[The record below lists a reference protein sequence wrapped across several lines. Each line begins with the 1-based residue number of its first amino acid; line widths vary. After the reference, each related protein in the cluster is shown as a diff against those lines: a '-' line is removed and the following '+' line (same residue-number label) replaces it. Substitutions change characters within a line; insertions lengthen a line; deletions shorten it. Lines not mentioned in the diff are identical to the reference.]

1 MNSFLSIVSQD
12 LLNKFGANMSDVVI
26 VFPNKRAGL
35 FMNQH
40 LATLSDTPIWAPKYQ
55 TISELFQAESDF
67 TLCDSI
73 QSVCELYRI
82 YEHHVVNPDSLDH
95 FYGWGEVIMSD
106 FDDIDKHMVDASK
119 LFQNISAYKSMEQ
132 TEFLTPEQE
141 HALGRFFSGFSTE
154 KNTQLKEKFLEVW
167 NIMPSLYQ
175 ELNKVLQS
183 KQLMYEGALYRNV
196 IQGLLEGRPMSN
208 PNKTY
213 VFVGFNV
220 LNDVEENLFKILQG
234 RGQALFYWDYD
245 VFYTQSANT
254 FEAGYFIRENL
265 KKFPNQLPECYFN
278 NFNKAKK
285 IEYISSGTENAQ
297 ARFIPK
303 WLQENLTQPENES
316 AIVLCNEMLL
326 QPVLHSLPEK
336 DDSSIQLKSTNITM
350 GFPLT
355 DTPIYSLVVALIK
368 LQAEGY
374 NHDNHKFL
382 DCYIRNVANHPYG
395 NLLSEDCWKKHAAS
409 NSQLLEY
416 LNNIIESLAKHY
428 SEIEKPD
435 IHQQLY
441 NESIFQTHCVLSR
454 FMKLTEDNLL
464 DVSINTIKRL
474 LQNVLMGISIPF
486 HGEPAIGLQVMGVLE
501 TRNLDFKHI
510 LMLSVNEGLLPKSV
524 SDNSFIPYQLKEA
537 FGLTTIRHKIA
548 VYAFYFYRLIQRA
561 ERITLLY
568 NNSTEG
574 CATGEMSRFLRQ
586 LLAETEH
593 NITCHSL
600 QSGQCTPTYSEISVS
615 KTDEIMRFLQK
626 RYDIRVKGS
635 SALSPSALNCFLD
648 CSLKFYYKYVADIK
662 VQRDVT
668 DGIDAAMFG
677 TLFHKAAELIY
688 TDLANHQNVI
698 VKGYIEELL
707 EHYEIT
713 LGKYVDSAF
722 RSEYYNVS
730 DDEKLTYTGSTLVVR
745 KVLITYLKQLL
756 EHDKQYVLIHEPML
770 ETKHYTQLEVP
781 TPKGSLYVKVG
792 GVIDRMDTILLKNPQ
807 TGKTIPT
814 LRVVDYKTGG
824 KPKEPNNMDILCMP
838 SKDRPDNIF
847 QIFLYAMIMCKEQ
860 KQPVMPALFYLQ
872 KSNNPKY
879 SPLITYNKSEI
890 YNFGELACEYEKL
903 LIGVLKDLFD
913 PGKPFTQSGTA
924 EKCQYCDYRCLCNK

>member
-1 MNSFLSIVSQD
+1 
-12 LLNKFGANMSDVVI
+12 
-26 VFPNKRAGL
+26 
-35 FMNQH
+35 
-40 LATLSDTPIWAPKYQ
+40 
-55 TISELFQAESDF
+55 
-67 TLCDSI
+67 
-73 QSVCELYRI
+73 
-82 YEHHVVNPDSLDH
+82 
-95 FYGWGEVIMSD
+95 
-106 FDDIDKHMVDASK
+106 
-119 LFQNISAYKSMEQ
+119 
-132 TEFLTPEQE
+132 
-141 HALGRFFSGFSTE
+141 
-154 KNTQLKEKFLEVW
+154 
-167 NIMPSLYQ
+167 
-175 ELNKVLQS
+175 
-183 KQLMYEGALYRNV
+183 
-196 IQGLLEGRPMSN
+196 
-208 PNKTY
+208 
-213 VFVGFNV
+213 
-220 LNDVEENLFKILQG
+220 
-234 RGQALFYWDYD
+234 
-245 VFYTQSANT
+245 
-254 FEAGYFIRENL
+254 
-265 KKFPNQLPECYFN
+265 
-278 NFNKAKK
+278 
-285 IEYISSGTENAQ
+285 
-297 ARFIPK
+297 
-303 WLQENLTQPENES
+303 
-316 AIVLCNEMLL
+316 
-326 QPVLHSLPEK
+326 
-336 DDSSIQLKSTNITM
+336 M

-428 SEIEKPD
+428 SEIEEPD

-662 VQRDVT
+662 VKRDVT

-688 TDLANHQNVI
+688 TDLTNHQNVI

-745 KVLITYLKQLL
+745 KVLKQFFYITFY
-756 EHDKQYVLIHEPML
+756 DDVL
-770 ETKHYTQLEVP
+770 
-781 TPKGSLYVKVG
+781 
-792 GVIDRMDTILLKNPQ
+792 
-807 TGKTIPT
+807 
-814 LRVVDYKTGG
+814 
-824 KPKEPNNMDILCMP
+824 
-838 SKDRPDNIF
+838 
-847 QIFLYAMIMCKEQ
+847 MICK
-860 KQPVMPALFYLQ
+860 
-872 KSNNPKY
+872 
-879 SPLITYNKSEI
+879 ICI
-890 YNFGELACEYEKL
+890 Y
-903 LIGVLKDLFD
+903 
-913 PGKPFTQSGTA
+913 
-924 EKCQYCDYRCLCNK
+924 